1 VGVSLFIQGAAYLL
15 NGHDLGFV
23 TLVVSVLTIAGG
35 ALLLVGYLTPLACVV
50 SALFCIGNA
59 FSWFPAPS
67 SDFFEGKLAA
77 ALAIVITLA
86 LICLG
91 PGAFSLDAHLF
102 GRREIIIHDSSHTP

>member
-1 VGVSLFIQGAAYLL
+1 MQGAAYLV

-23 TLVVSVLTIAGG
+23 TLIVSVLTIAGG
-35 ALLLVGYLTPLACVV
+35 ALLLVGYLTPLACIV
-50 SALFCIGNA
+50 SGLFCVGNA
-59 FSWFPAPS
+59 FFWFPAPS
-67 SDFFEGKLAA
+67 SDFFEGKLAV
-77 ALAIVITLA
+77 ALAIVIILA